1 MVTVC
6 VISAVQKYYNN
17 YIKWFKWLQLF
28 DTDKGIIKDKNLIVQ
43 SNVAH
48 SYTKVKDL
56 KNGEPIYV

>member
-1 MVTVC
+1 